1 MKELLT
7 SLHLA
12 KKQIKETKL
21 EKKGHNSYSDYY
33 YFLPEQIEQLVF
45 DACDK
50 NGLYTKFDLVR
61 GGIGEEGERG
71 ILTVFHIDT
80 MQNISFEMVTAIP
93 EIKATNIAQQ
103 LGGCATYTERYLKQ
117 TAFGIAENTLDFD
130 APKKEAQKPQQ
141 ATKEAPKKPW
151 LNEGTEDYKKVVASI
166 TKGDVKD
173 MAVVKQFYSVSKE
186 VENKLKELIK

>member
-21 EKKGHNSYSDYY
+21 EKKGHNSFSNYY

-80 MQNISFEMVTAIP
+80 MQSLSFEMATAIP

-130 APKKEAQKPQQ
+130 APKKEATP
-141 ATKEAPKKPW
+141 AKEAPKKPW
-151 LNEGTEDYKKVVASI
+151 LNIGSEDWKKVEASI
-166 TKGDVKD
+166 VSGKVTDIK
-173 MAVVKQFYSVSKE
+173 VVKEHFAVNKE
-186 VENKLKELIK
+186 VEAKLKELLS

>member
-1 MKELLT
+1 MKEILT

-21 EKKGHNSYSDYY
+21 EKKGHNTFSNYY

-80 MQNISFEMVTAIP
+80 MQSLSFEMATAIP

-130 APKKEAQKPQQ
+130 APKKES
-141 ATKEAPKKPW
+141 TFIKESSKKPW
-151 LNEGTEDYKKVVASI
+151 LNIGSEDWKKVEASI
-166 TKGDVKD
+166 VSGKVTDIK
-173 MAVVKQFYSVSKE
+173 VVKEHFAVNKE
-186 VENKLKELIK
+186 VEAKLKELLS

>member
-1 MKELLT
+1 MKEILT

-21 EKKGHNSYSDYY
+21 EKKGHNTFSNYY

-80 MQNISFEMVTAIP
+80 MQSLSFEMATAIP

-130 APKKEAQKPQQ
+130 APKKES
-141 ATKEAPKKPW
+141 TFIKEAPKKPW
-151 LNEGTEDYKKVVASI
+151 LNIGSEDWKKVEASI
-166 TKGDVKD
+166 VSGKVTDIK
-173 MAVVKQFYSVSKE
+173 VVKEHFAVNKE
-186 VENKLKELIK
+186 VDAKLKELLS

>member
-21 EKKGHNSYSDYY
+21 EKKGHNSYSNYY

-80 MQNISFEMVTAIP
+80 MQSISFEMATAIP

-130 APKKEAQKPQQ
+130 APKKEATP
-141 ATKEAPKKPW
+141 TKEAPKKPW
-151 LNEGTEDYKKVVASI
+151 LNLGSEDWKKVEASI
-166 TKGDVKD
+166 KAGAVKD
-173 MAVVKQFYSVSKE
+173 IKIVKDFYSVNKE
-186 VENKLKELIK
+186 VEAKLKELLS